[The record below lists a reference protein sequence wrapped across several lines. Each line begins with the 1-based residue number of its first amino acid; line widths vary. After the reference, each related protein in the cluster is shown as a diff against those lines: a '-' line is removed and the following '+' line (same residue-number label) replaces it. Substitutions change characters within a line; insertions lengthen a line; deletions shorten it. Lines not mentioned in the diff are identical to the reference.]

1 MDNISIKLN
10 MLLISSKG
18 LDLLIVKLLI
28 VLSRRMSKLRATD
41 GELLLDATLYT
52 QLVES
57 LIYLIVTRSNL
68 AYAVHLVS
76 QFMIPPRSVGYL
88 RGTLF
93 HGLHLSSYSSLD
105 LHVYSDAD

>member
-76 QFMIPPRSVGYL
+76 QFMIPPRSVGYV

-93 HGLHLSSYSSLD
+93 HGLHLSSSLD